1 MVSCQKIWHH
11 GTRGKKDSSER
22 IPSLHFWY
30 LMIFL
35 LALTLQKLLETVIAS
50 STLLRSTWLEMKT
63 WVLHY
68 VFWLLRNYT
77 FMQISMQIIPGRK
90 LLLDNAVKPIWSGHP
105 MGKVTWPLNENICDL
120 VVSFEACDQAFFVWR
135 KGQEV
140 QKTPDTLTTR
150 FHRRAFVVVCS
161 MSCYKYKA
169 ITGAG
174 WKSDVHD

>member
-1 MVSCQKIWHH
+1 
-11 GTRGKKDSSER
+11 
-22 IPSLHFWY
+22 
-30 LMIFL
+30 
-35 LALTLQKLLETVIAS
+35 
-50 STLLRSTWLEMKT
+50 
-63 WVLHY
+63 
-68 VFWLLRNYT
+68 
-77 FMQISMQIIPGRK
+77 
-90 LLLDNAVKPIWSGHP
+90 

-150 FHRRAFVVVCS
+150 FHRRAFVFVCS